1 MIYRTDS
8 GRLWDP
14 SVIWYKDS
22 YWAVMMYG
30 AEPVDNF
37 KWTGCMLA
45 SSTDGVHWKDEGEV
59 IRERELDRG
68 CQFFKAFFGRLTGHF
83 VLDHGVATPDGQD
96 ILRFYESYDL
106 REWKYLFSSSPDSRW
121 YGVKGEPHRW
131 DHMYMLPKEEDNPSA
146 GYWGHVVA
154 VPKAGTPP
162 GVGMMQSADG
172 RDWEVLPPAPIDWP
186 DVLPAR
192 DHFEWGGC
200 ERIGDKYYLIGGT
213 NNYISKGYSMYTLVS
228 DDPCG
233 PFRPDVEAF
242 RLCGT
247 STDAAG
253 WGVSFLAGWS
263 RGNDELL
270 ISNYVSVPSGVWM
283 LPLRKAV
290 VDADGHLRMGW
301 WKGNDALNG
310 EPIALESDSG
320 DVAVAFGSDGY
331 RMSWMKDTFDL
342 TQGVVIEGNIRAMG
356 RGKNAAAGFI
366 FDEGTGQMM
375 AVLMGVGPKEERETH
390 IGRLSITAEDQSF
403 TMEDVTGKG
412 CATVRGLD
420 DIREHRFRL
429 LLRFDLFELYIDDLL
444 VQTYVYKPQNGRLGF
459 LARNAQSSFR
469 DIKAFQMSLR
479 LPTRIGD
486 GVAGF
491 PGS

>member
-263 RGNDELL
+263 RGNDCPASSGSWLSCQL
-270 ISNYVSVPSGVWM
+270 PVPSPGTSIRNRPVAQTSSIVSSSVAPFATCQRTGSWSG
-283 LPLRKAV
+283 PVK
-290 VDADGHLRMGW
+290 
-301 WKGNDALNG
+301 
-310 EPIALESDSG
+310 PIAS
-320 DVAVAFGSDGY
+320 VAQAASPPLPSASSRAGSPVST
-331 RMSWMKDTFDL
+331 RMRSAS
-342 TQGVVIEGNIRAMG
+342 RA
-356 RGKNAAAGFI
+356 
-366 FDEGTGQMM
+366 
-375 AVLMGVGPKEERETH
+375 
-390 IGRLSITAEDQSF
+390 RLASTA
-403 TMEDVTGKG
+403 
-412 CATVRGLD
+412 
-420 DIREHRFRL
+420 
-429 LLRFDLFELYIDDLL
+429 
-444 VQTYVYKPQNGRLGF
+444 
-459 LARNAQSSFR
+459 
-469 DIKAFQMSLR
+469 
-479 LPTRIGD
+479 
-486 GVAGF
+486 
-491 PGS
+491 